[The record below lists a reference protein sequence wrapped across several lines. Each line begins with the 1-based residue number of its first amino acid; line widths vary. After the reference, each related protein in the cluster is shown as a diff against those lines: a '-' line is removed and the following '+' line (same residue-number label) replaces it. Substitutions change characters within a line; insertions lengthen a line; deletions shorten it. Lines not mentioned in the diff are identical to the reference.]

1 MLIEKASRLQN
12 QFAVSS
18 ARSTHPGRA
27 QGERPLALPR
37 SFLFLCL
44 FPQIWIEK
52 KKEKVLAFLE

>member
-18 ARSTHPGRA
+18 ARSTHPGREE
-27 QGERPLALPR
+27 GRPLALPR